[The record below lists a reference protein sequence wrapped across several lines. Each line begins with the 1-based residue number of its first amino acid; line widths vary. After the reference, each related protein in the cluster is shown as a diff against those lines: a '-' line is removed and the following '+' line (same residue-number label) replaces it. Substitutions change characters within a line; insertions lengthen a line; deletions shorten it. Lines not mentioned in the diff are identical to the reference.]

1 MTKILDWRRTEDPRD
16 VIHTAVQALAEG
28 HLVAFPND
36 GHYIIAAS
44 GLRNQSIG
52 KLRPLMKGSNA
63 SAILPGAFLMMRS
76 IDEVFDYSPNVSAL
90 GVRIGR
96 RCWPGPIDLVF
107 ENTHPRSLLNSLP
120 SEVREIVLENGY
132 FGLSCPR
139 HEAIQQVAKLIAGP
153 LVLIPAFRPER
164 MSVAR
169 SVPNSDLACAS
180 PNARQKDARQEEM
193 SLVVEPSQVSRDVA
207 FVVDSGPIERVGL
220 SRLVRVQGNRC
231 EILREGLMT
240 AENLSASTSFTI
252 LVVCTGNTCRSPM
265 AEAMLRSKL
274 MRRFEKELLEG
285 QTRFSTQNESETAA
299 SQARGQA
306 DTQPPTMF
314 RVVSAGVAAQPGG
327 PASDGA
333 LQVMQERGMD
343 LDDHQSRSV
352 SQGLLERSDLVLTM
366 TSNHRQAI
374 LSRWP
379 QVSSKTFC
387 LAPTGGEV
395 SDPYGGTVDAYR
407 KCADLIDQFLDNWI
421 EKLDTNLFPNWIKN
435 N

>member
-52 KLRPLMKGSNA
+52 KLRRLIKALNV
-63 SAILPGAFLMMRS
+63 SAFVPGAFLMMRS
-76 IDEVFDYSPNVSAL
+76 IDEVSDYSPNVSEL

-96 RCWPGPIDLVF
+96 RCWPGPIDLVL
-107 ENTHPRSLLNSLP
+107 EHTHDRSLVNSLP
-120 SEVREIVLENGY
+120 SEVREIVLQNGY

-139 HEAIQQVAKLIAGP
+139 HEAVQQVARLIAGP

-164 MSVAR
+164 STVPR
-169 SVPNSDLACAS
+169 SEPRSDLASVA
-180 PNARQKDARQEEM
+180 PNASQDEL
-193 SLVVEPSQVSRDVA
+193 SLVVEPSHVSGDVA
-207 FVVDSGPIERVGL
+207 FVVDSGVIERVGL
-220 SRLVRVQGNRC
+220 STLIRVRGNNC

-252 LVVCTGNTCRSPM
+252 LLVCTGNTCRSPM
-265 AEAMLRSKL
+265 AEALLRSKL
-274 MRRFEKELLEG
+274 MLRFE
-285 QTRFSTQNESETAA
+285 
-299 SQARGQA
+299 QA
-306 DTQPPTMF
+306 DSSQPMMF
-314 RVVSAGVAAQPGG
+314 KVVSAGVAAQPGG

-333 LQVMQERGMD
+333 LHVMQERGMD
-343 LDDHQSRSV
+343 LDNHQSRSI
-352 SQGLLERSDLVLTM
+352 SQGLLERSDLILTM

-435 N
+435 S